1 MKPAKPVKAVL
12 PFYRRHRR
20 AILTL
25 QHFTGIDS
33 FTLSAALMLYP
44 IFRKR

>member
-20 AILTL
+20 ALITL
-25 QHFTGIDS
+25 MRFSGIDR
-33 FTLSAALMLYP
+33 FTLPAALLLYP
-44 IFRKR
+44 VFRKH

>member
-20 AILTL
+20 ALITL
-25 QHFTGIDS
+25 MRFSGIDS

-44 IFRKR
+44 VFRKR